1 MSEAAWMKMGPE
13 RSRPEAEK
21 LRRSL
26 YAKDRQLAKHGHAVW
41 AKIEVRPAGDGK
53 YAVFAKERIE
63 NPGKET
69 IESVQSKINKLVDE
83 INLKGHSRD
92 RAKRLRE
99 LKEKRDRLEGLE
111 VLNPARSAKQ
121 YRLAQAVLSGKSSR
135 MPKKVAKELVEAT
148 PAKQRSKFMKANHR
162 RKKNFL
168 GLGGKPQL
176 MSSSRLS
183 KDAYNQGYLNKKDF
197 RAWLDSQRKSENMSS
212 GMVKDLERSFD
223 RGRSERLEHEA
234 NKQKL
239 ALLKEKKADSPK
251 APAIPKGEKASDQN
265 EEYRG
270 RTIRRTTKGF
280 EVLGTSWNN
289 IKQAK
294 EYVDVYEATGGRAK
308 LKNPL
313 KKLHYSPLH
322 SNASINRQRA
332 AKLLKAGVPP
342 AEIAAQWSAIWNLSD
357 GKLGQKYDSAFDDG
371 SGRLETRYTMLGVDD
386 FLKKWKAD
394 KKAKRNPKGVIKSKI
409 AKARKTIEKRVTKA
423 VAVLRGKKN
432 PSYTLTQGRA
442 KGFVVEGDSNQF
454 IAEVIA
460 PDGSKQEHV
469 FKGKGGFKAAASWV
483 RLRLFEVANPVKWK
497 LYPKRTGKRNP
508 EDTSVRMFEKFHGT
522 PSTEVIE
529 FAEEEHRHA
538 WLASMGPLISM
549 KVQSVT
555 TSKVV
560 ELEFADPA
568 AAKPGEVVM
577 LCVNEEG
584 NQLICMGGDQELDE
598 AYLISNFGMTPA
610 DFNRDN
616 ALIGT
621 ITEITYR
628 TKKKFEKDGQE
639 EVDFYHELGKE
650 GSHGVL
656 PVLEYKTRSPKLV
669 IVGGRYYIGKAEPSL
684 GNTSPGLIG

>member
-1 MSEAAWMKMGPE
+1 M
-13 RSRPEAEK
+13 R
-21 LRRSL
+21 
-26 YAKDRQLAKHGHAVW
+26 
-41 AKIEVRPAGDGK
+41 
-53 YAVFAKERIE
+53 
-63 NPGKET
+63 
-69 IESVQSKINKLVDE
+69 
-83 INLKGHSRD
+83 
-92 RAKRLRE
+92 
-99 LKEKRDRLEGLE
+99 
-111 VLNPARSAKQ
+111 NPARSAKQ
-121 YRLAQAVLSGKSSR
+121 YRLAQAVLAGKSSR

-148 PAKQRSKFMKANHR
+148 PAKKRSRFMKHS

-197 RAWLDSQRKSENMSS
+197 RTWLDSQRKSENMNS
-212 GMVKDLERSFD
+212 GLVKDLERSFD
-223 RGRSERLEHEA
+223 SGRSDRLEHEA
-234 NKQKL
+234 AKTKL

-289 IKQAK
+289 LKQAK

-308 LKNPL
+308 LKNP
-313 KKLHYSPLH
+313 
-322 SNASINRQRA
+322 
-332 AKLLKAGVPP
+332 
-342 AEIAAQWSAIWNLSD
+342 IAADYKLAMAAGRDAANRSMRAGGRTSWNKKDCNAAAATFHKLM
-357 GKLGQKYDSAFDDG
+357 GKKP
-371 SGRLETRYTMLGVDD
+371 
-386 FLKKWKAD
+386 
-394 KKAKRNPKGVIKSKI
+394 NPAQRRELTKGVIKSKI

-432 PSYTLTQGRA
+432 PSYSLTQGRA

>member
-1 MSEAAWMKMGPE
+1 M
-13 RSRPEAEK
+13 R
-21 LRRSL
+21 
-26 YAKDRQLAKHGHAVW
+26 
-41 AKIEVRPAGDGK
+41 
-53 YAVFAKERIE
+53 
-63 NPGKET
+63 
-69 IESVQSKINKLVDE
+69 
-83 INLKGHSRD
+83 
-92 RAKRLRE
+92 
-99 LKEKRDRLEGLE
+99 
-111 VLNPARSAKQ
+111 NPARSAKQ
-121 YRLAQAVLSGKSSR
+121 YRLAQAVLAGKSSR

-148 PAKQRSKFMKANHR
+148 PAKKRSRFMKHS

-197 RAWLDSQRKSENMSS
+197 RAWLDSQRKSENMNS
-212 GMVKDLERSFD
+212 GMVKDLERNFD

-239 ALLKEKKADSPK
+239 ALLKDKKADSPK

-289 IKQAK
+289 LKQAK

-308 LKNPL
+308 LKNP
-313 KKLHYSPLH
+313 K
-322 SNASINRQRA
+322 
-332 AKLLKAGVPP
+332 
-342 AEIAAQWSAIWNLSD
+342 
-357 GKLGQKYDSAFDDG
+357 
-371 SGRLETRYTMLGVDD
+371 
-386 FLKKWKAD
+386 
-394 KKAKRNPKGVIKSKI
+394 KGVIRKPGLTK
-409 AKARKTIEKRVTKA
+409 AKLAAARKTIEKRVTKA

-497 LYPKRTGKRNP
+497 LYPKKNGKRNP
-508 EDTSVRMFEKFHGT
+508 EDTSVRMYEKFHGT

-529 FAEEEHRHA
+529 FAEEEHRHN

-549 KVQSVT
+549 KIQSVT

-560 ELEFADPA
+560 ELAFADPA
-568 AAKPGEVVM
+568 DSKPGEVVM